1 MNDTLHSEL
10 TVGVARAMLRCAA
23 ALIAC
28 AFVARVCSDGLKYDV
43 HLQQLEQKAD
53 QCNLLSIDRGR
64 KHYVTAARLHCA
76 SQNLLYASLLQLL
89 TQCYCIPST
98 VLLNLLKRAIE
109 CCTSPLRFLAA
120 FSFFNIK
127 RR

>member
-64 KHYVTAARLHCA
+64 KHYVTAARHHRTSCMRPYY
-76 SQNLLYASLLQLL
+76 NYSLNA
-89 TQCYCIPST
+89 TAFRVRYC
-98 VLLNLLKRAIE
+98 
-109 CCTSPLRFLAA
+109 
-120 FSFFNIK
+120 
-127 RR
+127 